1 MKNDKTVSVVIPI
14 YNAEKYIEKTLGS
27 VINQTYKNLEII
39 LVNDGSTDNSLNIC
53 QKIKDVDNRIQ
64 IINQSNKGVSE
75 ARNAGKMIATGEY
88 IIFIDSDDILLDNM
102 IETLVKN
109 IEEHNA
115 DISICGYKEVFE
127 NGEVKKNRIL
137 GQELIMNREKALKVL
152 FSGKSFGI
160 SLWDKLI
167 RKNIID
173 SIEFEKGRTINED
186 KYFLFKAIENSNK
199 IYLKNEGLYL
209 YMQRSQTLSKQK
221 FGKRNL
227 DILYFSK
234 KMEDEIKKEY
244 PDLIDSAIEN
254 RIMDNIYVYRNII
267 RSYSYKDDIYIRNIR
282 DIENYLKNN
291 YNHRKTDQ
299 KYNKKEL
306 WLICKHNSIYKI
318 LLKLFDKTIRNW
330 RKN

>member
-1 MKNDKTVSVVIPI
+1 MKKKKIVSVVIAI
-14 YNAEKYIEKTLGS
+14 YNAEKYIKETVKS
-27 VINQTYKNLEII
+27 VMNQTYKNLEII
-39 LVNDGSTDNSLNIC
+39 LVNDGSTDRSISIC
-53 QKIKDVDNRIQ
+53 EKLKNEDNRIQ

-75 ARNAGKMIATGEY
+75 ARNVGKNVATGEY
-88 IIFIDSDDILLDNM
+88 LLFIDSDDLLSNNM
-102 IETLVKN
+102 VETLVSN
-109 IEEHNA
+109 IEKYNA

-127 NGEVKKNRIL
+127 NGEVKENRIP
-137 GQELIMNREKALKVL
+137 GQELIMDKKEALKVL

-173 SIEFEKGRTINED
+173 NIEFEMNRTINED

-199 IYLKNEGLYL
+199 VFLKNEGLYL
-209 YMQRSQTLSKQK
+209 YMQRSKSLSKQK
-221 FGKRNL
+221 FGTKNL

-234 KMEDEIKKEY
+234 KMEDEIRKKY

-254 RIMDNIYVYRNII
+254 RMMDNIYVYRNII
-267 RSYSYKDDIYIRNIR
+267 RNYSNKDEIYKENIK

-291 YNHRKTDQ
+291 YNHRKLDQ
-299 KYNKKEL
+299 KYDKKEL
-306 WLICKHNSIYKI
+306 WLICKHNRTYKI
-318 LLKLFDKTIRNW
+318 MLKFFDKTIRVW